1 LLYYQRSIDPDN
13 IRDFLDLMIL
23 EQRKDN
29 GPDSCFNSELGK
41 ATIINAMIELFIAGM
56 ETTSTSLMI
65 AILHLLHHPDVMEK
79 VQNEIDQVCKFG
91 N

>member
-1 LLYYQRSIDPDN
+1 
-13 IRDFLDLMIL
+13 MIL